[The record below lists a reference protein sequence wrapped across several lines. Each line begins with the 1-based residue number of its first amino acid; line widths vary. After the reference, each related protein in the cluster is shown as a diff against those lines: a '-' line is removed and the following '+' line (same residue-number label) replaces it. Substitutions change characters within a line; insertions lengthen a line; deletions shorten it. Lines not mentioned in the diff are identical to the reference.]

1 MAQAG
6 KIVSEKDALKWAGEF
21 KDFLTDLECGRFFSK
36 DIIHKL
42 LYDYGDEVKGFW
54 IRYGIKKGK
63 PEVIIHSVNAD
74 SNITDNHILGSGE
87 EGKPPGD

>member
-54 IRYGIKKGK
+54 IRYGIKHGK
-63 PEVIIHSVNAD
+63 PEVIIHSVDAD
-74 SNITDNHILGSGE
+74 NNITKENILGSAE
-87 EGKPPGD
+87 DAKPPGD